1 MYARGACLSTKRSRK
16 LDDRAFGALIR
27 LSGRRAPPDCWRC
40 GQPGEIV
47 GHGSYMEELL
57 VHWAC
62 TCPFC
67 QWECLVGVKQ
77 DTVVQGI
84 PKRTLAGD

>member
-1 MYARGACLSTKRSRK
+1 
-16 LDDRAFGALIR
+16 
-27 LSGRRAPPDCWRC
+27 
-40 GQPGEIV
+40 
-47 GHGSYMEELL
+47 MEELL